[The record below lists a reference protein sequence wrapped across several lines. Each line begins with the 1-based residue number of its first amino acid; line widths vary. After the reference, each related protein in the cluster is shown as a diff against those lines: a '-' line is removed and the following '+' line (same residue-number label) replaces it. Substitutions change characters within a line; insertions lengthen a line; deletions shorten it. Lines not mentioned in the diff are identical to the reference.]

1 MRLCNAWSESGP
13 RIGLGQGDVWFNL
26 SAYLARHVDDFA
38 WMYERPR
45 PTLLDLLENH
55 PDLVDDAHDW
65 FEEMSGKA
73 GARTYAWVPPT
84 RLLAPVI
91 RPSKIVAL
99 GRNYAAHAREAGNEV
114 PQEPVL
120 FAKAPSS
127 VIGPTDDIVYPEG
140 VKRLDPEVE
149 LAVVIGCR
157 ASHVS
162 EAEAMDVVAGY
173 TVLNDVT
180 ARDVQRA
187 DIEKKLPWFRS
198 KSMDTFCPM
207 GPYLVLTDEI
217 EDPHRLDITLSVN
230 GEVRQKSNTAMMMFQ
245 IPRLIATISGYMTL
259 EPGDVIATGTPEGIA
274 PLNVGDLVECA
285 VEGLGVLRNRVVRS

>member
-1 MRLCNAWSESGP
+1 MRFCNAWSESGP
-13 RIGLGQGDVWFNL
+13 RIGLGQGEQWFNL
-26 SAYLARHVDDFA
+26 SAYLARHVDDFE
-38 WMYERPR
+38 WMYLHPR
-45 PTLLDLLENH
+45 PTVLDLLENH

-73 GARTYAWVPPT
+73 GARTYAWAPPA
-84 RLLAPVI
+84 RLLAPIV

-120 FAKAPSS
+120 FAKAPST

-140 VKRLDPEVE
+140 VKRLDPEIE
-149 LAVVIGCR
+149 LAVVIGR
-157 ASHVS
+157 KASKVS
-162 EAEAMDVVAGY
+162 EAEAMDYVAGY
-173 TVLNDVT
+173 TIVNDVT

-187 DIEKKLPWFRS
+187 AIEAKLPWFRS

-207 GPYLVLTDEI
+207 GPCLVLTDEI
-217 EDPHRLDITLSVN
+217 QDPHDLDITLSVN
-230 GEVRQKSNTAMMMFQ
+230 GEARQKSNTGMMMFK

-285 VEGLGVLRNRVVRS
+285 VEGLGSLRNRVVRG